1 MPFISFSRTLST
13 IIVKVM
19 SVQPFFSNFKGKL
32 FILSIVSIMLVV
44 YFYSYALSDF
54 STLNL
59 LQVISQMG
67 VEF

>member
-1 MPFISFSRTLST
+1 MPFISFFRTLST

-19 SVQPFFSNFKGKL
+19 SEQPFFSNFKGKL
-32 FILSIVSIMLVV
+32 FTISIVIMLVV
-44 YFYSYALSDF
+44 YFYSYPLSDF